1 MFVYDIFGMSIGAL
15 VIWGFLMATLLHFFF
30 NYLKLKRTPQL
41 LSSALILFISY
52 FTSDMLV
59 MSYENSSIIFGVF
72 SLFDLVTLT
81 LVILVAKWLSKS
93 DGYETGTVYV
103 FAGLAINTSLF
114 FFMFLDTYLLE
125 NVEPWFLWYFY
136 SYTVVIVDFIMVA
149 ALLLNK
155 DFLRIRYTVNRMMAP
170 S

>member
-41 LSSALILFISY
+41 FSCALILFISY
-52 FTSDMLV
+52 FTSDMLM
-59 MSYENSSIIFGVF
+59 MSYENPSIIFGIF
-72 SLFDLVTLT
+72 SLFDLVTLV
-81 LVILVAKWLSKS
+81 LVILMTNWFRKNDDV
-93 DGYETGTVYV
+93 ETGAVYV

-114 FFMFLDTYLLE
+114 FAMFVDTFLLK
-125 NVEPWFLWYFY
+125 NNEPWFLWYFY